1 MKKYIK
7 SAFSLDVSSLSDI
20 DDEIFDAI
28 QQGTTKE
35 DIEDYLIALEDS
47 GVIDRDEFQQLRSSA
62 FDEFDRFVSTFGA
75 TDLETRKEM
84 RNRGYSDDTEYSELS
99 DSEKYNIANSLYKK
113 EEAADKRRKRKEFRS
128 IESSDDFVVR
138 TPKKLDEA
146 YLNYKS
152 TRVSKHMP
160 KSKQA
165 ELRKTKAGYKN
176 EMNRLSKEYK
186 QYIYKCVAE
195 SPALPDPDAP
205 EETWSE
211 FWRDNKEY
219 KEWCFVDAVE
229 DGLFE
234 DTDADYAAFNKMW
247 EQAETDMAQP
257 YA

>member
-35 DIEDYLIALEDS
+35 DIEDYLIELEDL
-47 GVIDRDEFQQLRSSA
+47 GVIDREEFKQLKSSA
-62 FDEFDRFVSTFGA
+62 FDEFDRYKKTFGSV
-75 TDLETRKEM
+75 KC
-84 RNRGYSDDTEYSELS
+84 SE
-99 DSEKYNIANSLYKK
+99 
-113 EEAADKRRKRKEFRS
+113 
-128 IESSDDFVVR
+128 DDFVIR

-176 EMNRLSKEYK
+176 EMSKLSKEYK
-186 QYIYKCVAE
+186 QYIYRCVAE
-195 SPALPDPDAP
+195 APAMPDPEQDEA
-205 EETWSE
+205 WSE
-211 FWRDNKEY
+211 YVRDAKEY